1 MSSTYIYNIVIA
13 LVCII
18 CYYNSLNCG
27 FVFDDISAI
36 KENRDLKPTS
46 SIKSLFLNDFWG
58 TPMNKVSFFHFF
70 SVIFFYVKV
79 YCKNIFCCCLF
90 LRWIFER
97 NLEKFK
103 KIKLCILW
111 TIFLGLVTYFCG
123 RIFLSLLER

>member
-1 MSSTYIYNIVIA
+1 MKNKKAVKMSSTYIYNIVIA

-58 TPMNKVSFFHFF
+58 TPMNKVSFFFIFF
-70 SVIFFYVKV
+70 CNFFYVKV
-79 YCKNIFCCCLF
+79 YCKNIFFVVACFFGGFSNVTLK
-90 LRWIFER
+90 
-97 NLEKFK
+97 NLK
-103 KIKLCILW
+103 KLS
-111 TIFLGLVTYFCG
+111 FASYGRYF
-123 RIFLSLLER
+123 